1 MEKQE
6 NTPNIIPDEEMP
18 TQTGKRKWLIAA
30 IVLLVLLIAGSTTWF
45 FMERAD
51 SERAEEEAYE
61 ILENN
66 YDTADY
72 EAFLN
77 DFPNSIH
84 ARSVRERLIR
94 LQTMET
100 NWKKIAASGSTS
112 DFVRFKNTFPHPYYD
127 RLCDI
132 KIDSLDWLLA
142 QKLGTSEAYARYLEQ
157 HPEGNYASEAAV
169 AESTVKNLTVSPEE
183 QEAVREAVSAFYAAL
198 GDNDAATLCT
208 LITPVMDN
216 FLNKKE
222 ATKADVTEI
231 VRRMFN
237 EHIQS
242 CSFTINNDLFVTKI
256 PAGNGETH
264 YRVTFSA
271 DQHIERDNEGKT
283 FGSYKAVA
291 ELNGQFMLTSLT
303 MQEISQR

>member
-1 MEKQE
+1 METQE
-6 NTPNIIPDEEMP
+6 NHPEVVP
-18 TQTGKRKWLIAA
+18 TEDMQVPTSKRKWWIAA
-30 IVLLVLLIAGSTTWF
+30 LVLLILLITGGITWF

-51 SERAEEEAYE
+51 NEKAEEEAYE

-66 YDTADY
+66 YNTADY

-84 ARSVRERLIR
+84 TRSVRERLAR
-94 LQTMET
+94 LQMMET

-157 HPEGNYASEAAV
+157 HPEGNYASEAAI
-169 AESTVKNLTVSPEE
+169 AENTVKNQTVTPEE
-183 QEAVREAVSAFYAAL
+183 TEAVQEEILTFFAAL
-198 GDNDAATLCT
+198 GENDAATICT
-208 LITPVMDN
+208 LIPPVMDN

-231 VRRMFN
+231 VKRMFN
-237 EHIQS
+237 EHIRN
-242 CSFTINNDLFVTKI
+242 CTFHVNDDMLITKV
-256 PAGNGETH
+256 PADDGGTH
-264 YRVTFSA
+264 YRLTFSV

-291 ELNGQFMLTSLT
+291 ELNSQFMLTSLT

>member
-1 MEKQE
+1 ME
-6 NTPNIIPDEEMP
+6 
-18 TQTGKRKWLIAA
+18 TQDNNPETAPAGKRKWRTAA
-30 IVLLVLLIAGSTTWF
+30 IVLLFLLIAGGTTWLF
-45 FMERAD
+45 LERAD
-51 SERAEEEAYE
+51 NERAEEEAYE

-84 ARSVRERLIR
+84 ARSVRERLAR
-94 LQTMET
+94 LQTMES

-142 QKLGTSEAYARYLEQ
+142 QKLGTSEAYTRYLEQ
-157 HPEGNYASEAAV
+157 HPEGNYASEAAI
-169 AESTVKNLTVSPEE
+169 AESMVKNQTVTPEE
-183 QEAVREAVSAFYAAL
+183 TEATQETILTFFSAL
-198 GDNDAATLCT
+198 SDNDAATICT
-208 LITPVMDN
+208 LITPVMDS

-222 ATKADVTEI
+222 ATKADVTDI
-231 VRRMFN
+231 VKRMFN
-237 EHIQS
+237 EHILK
-242 CSFTINNDLFVTKI
+242 CTFRVNDDLFITKI
-256 PAGNGETH
+256 PADDGGTH
-264 YRVTFSA
+264 YRLTFSV

-291 ELNGQFMLTSLT
+291 ELNSQFMLTSLI